1 MLRYLLLL
9 FFVASFTPCRAQYF
23 DTIHIHYDIGIAGLQ
38 KKDKSILDSIAQ
50 HAGAR
55 RMLIYSYADY
65 LGSEKPNQH
74 LSDNRAIEVKNYLLK
89 KGVASKQIMECTG
102 LGKIE
107 GSGGSEG
114 DITYRRTDIFIRKES
129 TKKQVVASSKTN
141 DVVKPQQIPPP
152 EGQINK
158 GIPIAQEREGAAPNI
173 THIDLEHL
181 NVNETVNL
189 KNLFFFP
196 GSPDIIRA
204 SYPELDNLYKVM
216 SEHPTL
222 KIKLEGHVCCCVYPD
237 GFFKDT
243 PTWGLSVD
251 RAFVIYKHMVKR
263 GIAPER
269 MQYEGYGRTK
279 PIRDNETTVEEGQ
292 VNRRVEIRILA
303 K

>member
-9 FFVASFTPCRAQYF
+9 FFVASLTPCRAQYF
-23 DTIHIHYDIGIAGLQ
+23 DTIHIHYDIGVAGLQ
-38 KKDKSILDSIAQ
+38 KKDKTMLDSV
-50 HAGAR
+50 AR
-55 RMLIYSYADY
+55 YASARKMLIYSYADY
-65 LGSEKPNQH
+65 LGSERPNQH
-74 LSDNRAIEVKNYLLK
+74 LSDNRALEVKNYLLK
-89 KGVASKQIMECTG
+89 KGVPSKQIMECTG

-114 DITYRRTDIFIRKES
+114 DITFRRTDIFIRKES
-129 TKKQVVASSKTN
+129 NKKQVVASPKDSKAI
-141 DVVKPQQIPPP
+141 KPQVSSQ
-152 EGQINK
+152 GDKVNK
-158 GIPIAQEREGAAPNI
+158 GIPVPQEQECPCSNI
-173 THIDLEHL
+173 TPIDLDNL
-181 NVNETVNL
+181 KVNETVNL
-189 KNLFFFP
+189 KNLLFFP
-196 GSPDIIRA
+196 GSPDIIKA

-251 RAFVIYKHMVKR
+251 RAFVIYRHLVKR

-269 MQYEGYGRTK
+269 MQYEGFGRTR
-279 PIRDNETTVEEGQ
+279 PIRDNEKTEEEGQ
-292 VNRRVEIRILA
+292 VNRRVEIRILE